1 MVFQQTVE
9 TKYSLRELINRIHTS
24 TEYLNKYIKEH
35 DGAANPLQRVVALT
49 RMLRERFRLQILV
62 KKFGKAYLDASDRNI
77 AETSVFVLNNPQY
90 MPQLESVGKQI
101 EKNFKWVMEEESRE
115 RDKSHILRV
124 YARNLIGKVKPTF
137 KSVMGKI
144 TAAQKQQDAAQRQA
158 EKKAQQIPAHEG
170 QGRLPEEYKRK
181 IAAWQKQQSQL
192 QASRRR

>member
-9 TKYSLRELINRIHTS
+9 TAYSLRELINRIHAS
-24 TEYLNKYIKEH
+24 IEYLNKYIKEH
-35 DGAANPLQRVVALT
+35 DNASNPLQRVVALT

-124 YARNLIGKVKPTF
+124 YARNLIGKVKPAF
-137 KSVMGKI
+137 KLVRRKIEALQRQRTAKQVAEANLRGIGKKVLSAPSKQEEENI
-144 TAAQKQQDAAQRQA
+144 RRMQQLKQQQTA
-158 EKKAQQIPAHEG
+158 G
-170 QGRLPEEYKRK
+170 V
-181 IAAWQKQQSQL
+181 
-192 QASRRR
+192 RR